1 MAPEAVVEWYEDS
14 VQTGSGACNASQSR
28 TVTERLWK
36 REPLWTNCV
45 YVGDIT
51 DIPGAS
57 VAISNCDGLV
67 RLAMA
72 LMSGDLPLCTQFLLL
87 LTTCCS

>member
-1 MAPEAVVEWYEDS
+1 MEWYEDS
-14 VQTGSGACNASQSR
+14 VETGKDVGNASQAR
-28 TVTERLWK
+28 TATESLWK
-36 REPLWTNCV
+36 REPLWTNCA

-67 RLAMA
+67 RLV
-72 LMSGDLPLCTQFLLL
+72 
-87 LTTCCS
+87 